1 MRGRPP
7 KPPAEVRSVAVF
19 TRLTEA
25 EAAVLDRRRGKESR
39 ASYLRR
45 DASRSSQAKPA
56 TRECGR

>member
-7 KPPAEVRSVAVF
+7 KPPDEVRSVVVF

-25 EAAVLDRRRGKESR
+25 EAAMLDRRRGKESR

-45 DASRSSQAKPA
+45 LA
-56 TRECGR
+56 TEPGY